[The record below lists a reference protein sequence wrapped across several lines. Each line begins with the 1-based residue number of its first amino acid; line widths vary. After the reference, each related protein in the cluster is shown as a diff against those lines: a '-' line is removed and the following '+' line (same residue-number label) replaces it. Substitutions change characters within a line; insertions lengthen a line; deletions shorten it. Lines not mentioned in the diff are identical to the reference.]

1 MLMNAIPILNEIYEN
16 LKEFYETGK
25 KYTIFTNKIPLSDE
39 DRKFLNDVLGEGQ
52 VKIKIESDFQPAEWK
67 ETKIYGVWVGI
78 IYDKNKNPMAET
90 IEITDFPELAKS
102 QKEDI
107 EDSIKELEEVL
118 KKNTNQKTEST

>member
-1 MLMNAIPILNEIYEN
+1 MNAIPILNEIYEN
-16 LKEFYETGK
+16 LKEFYKTGK
-25 KYTIFTNKIPLSDE
+25 KYTIFTNKIPLSEE
-39 DRKFLNDVLGEGQ
+39 DREFLNKFLGEGQ

-67 ETKIYGVWVGI
+67 ETKIFGVWIGI

-107 EDSIKELEEVL
+107 KEGIKMLEALLEDFK
-118 KKNTNQKTEST
+118 